1 MIRFW
6 KALDHDISNMQKCL
20 QNVAI
25 LMQLVSVCH
34 IGFQKSKKRDQ
45 NQITENELKQRL
57 SLLQEKLVIQAVCLR
72 TQAVSRK
79 VRF

>member
-1 MIRFW
+1 
-6 KALDHDISNMQKCL
+6 
-20 QNVAI
+20 
-25 LMQLVSVCH
+25 MQLVSVCH

>member
-1 MIRFW
+1 
-6 KALDHDISNMQKCL
+6 
-20 QNVAI
+20 
-25 LMQLVSVCH
+25 MQLVSVCH
-34 IGFQKSKKRDQ
+34 IGFQKAKKRDQ